1 MKRLSGYT
9 LAEILVVMLITIV
22 LMGIATA
29 LFISAQNDARKKQ
42 CRSFMQSIATM
53 ADEWRLRHISFNGA
67 TYVRAWPTT
76 TAEVGEIGP
85 LPKCPNG
92 GTYSL
97 STTTVSTVAR
107 LNVTC
112 SVASH
117 GTFTYGVQT
126 N

>member
-1 MKRLSGYT
+1 MRRLRSFT
-9 LAEILVVMLITIV
+9 LAEILVVMLIMVV

-29 LFISAQNDARKKQ
+29 LFVSAQNDARKKQ
-42 CRSFMQSIATM
+42 CRTFMQSIATM

-76 TAEVGEIGP
+76 TAQVGETGP
-85 LPKCPNG
+85 VPKCPTG

-97 STTTVSTVAR
+97 STTTVSTVVR

-117 GTFTYGVQT
+117 GTFTYGIQS